1 MKNFKTLAV
10 IVLLCGLGLMH
21 AQAKLNMFIDYNRFL
36 DAEGRTVLHI
46 DYQIPHRNLVF
57 LAHKGGFFAEVD
69 VVVDVLRSDSLM
81 FRRTVADNIGVS
93 NRDDTV
99 SEKSYLNRIS
109 FLLEHSHYVFRFSAV
124 DKNSKRTFT
133 WEMDIAGLEPNTLV
147 SDLEISG
154 TVKADSSGSM
164 TKFLRGKTLYRTEP
178 SLIFDKKVSPLAYLY
193 FELYPDAEQI
203 GNSQLMVLT
212 LERDGEIVSDDYID
226 FAPLYSIEG
235 ITLKVPLTD
244 KANGRYDGLLQIQ
257 LGEQSVERSFELYV
271 TETVETVYGLFPN
284 PEDDLFV
291 LRYYSGNQAP
301 ADWKNYSPE
310 TKKQYLSQMWR
321 MMARSLGVQTADL
334 INNVR
339 ERVDYSNRF
348 FGSLSEGWKSDM
360 GRIYIRNGKPDEI
373 EKDTTADDTRYVR
386 KDYQIWKYRGRI
398 NAVYVFVDM
407 QMSGKYQLV
416 YVDNDSM
423 ERSYPDYLRYLGDDF
438 DTSRLRN

>member
-1 MKNFKTLAV
+1 MKSIKAILILA
-10 IVLLCGLGLMH
+10 LLMCGGMLF
-21 AQAKLNMFIDYNRFL
+21 AQAKLNMFIDYNRYL
-36 DAEGRTVLHI
+36 NVAGKTVLHI

-69 VVVDVLRSDSLM
+69 VVVDVVQGDSLL

-99 SEKSYLNRIS
+99 SDKSYLNRVS
-109 FLLEHSHYVFRFSAV
+109 FLLEDSHYVFRFNAL
-124 DKNSKRTFT
+124 DKNSKRVFN
-133 WEMDIAGLEPNTLV
+133 WEMDIAGLHPESLV
-147 SDLEISG
+147 SDLEICSV
-154 TVKADSSGSM
+154 VKPDSSTSM
-164 TKFLRGKTLYRTEP
+164 SKFLRGKTLYRTEP
-178 SLIFDKKVSPLAYLY
+178 SLIFDKKLTPTAYLY
-193 FELYPDAEQI
+193 FELYPDEEQI
-203 GNSQLMVLT
+203 GNSQLMILT
-212 LERDGEIVSDDYID
+212 LEREGEVISDDYID
-226 FAPLYSIEG
+226 FTPLYGIEG

-244 KANGRYDGLLQIQ
+244 KANGRYLGLLQIQ
-257 LGEQSVERSFELYV
+257 LGDKTMEREFELFV

-321 MMARSLGVQTADL
+321 MMARTLGVQTSDL
-334 INNVR
+334 ISTVR

-360 GRIYIRNGKPDEI
+360 GRVYIRNGKPDEI

-386 KDYQIWKYRGRI
+386 KDYQIWKYRGRV

-416 YVDNDSM
+416 YVDNDTM
-423 ERSYPDYLRYLGDDF
+423 ERSYSDYLRYLGEDF